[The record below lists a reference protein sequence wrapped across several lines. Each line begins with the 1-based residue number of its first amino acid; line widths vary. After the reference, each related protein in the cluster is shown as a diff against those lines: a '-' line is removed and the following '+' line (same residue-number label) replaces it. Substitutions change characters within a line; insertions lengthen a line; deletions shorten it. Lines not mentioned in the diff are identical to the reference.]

1 MATGAETVTTDANF
15 IPEVW
20 SKGVYENLK
29 KKLVFANLVTRYDS
43 DVKNAGDTIHVV
55 KPSQESARDKTGNS
69 DVTFDTFT
77 DGKVDIA
84 IDKHKYVA
92 KVVEDIVKV
101 QSQFDVRGIYEKEIG
116 YALANAIDTSLAALE
131 SDVTTNVVSAGAA
144 LEDAEIITAIEYL
157 DVLDVDRDDRFF
169 VIHPEAMADI
179 LALDKFTRYDATG
192 SSGVQTGA
200 NNGLIADAYGVKVY
214 MTSNIVTDTA
224 VTPDHLQNL
233 LFHKSAFALAL
244 QQAPKMEAE
253 YSVDKIGWKILGHT
267 IYGVKTLDE
276 TRAVNVTVST

>member
-77 DGKVDIA
+77 DSKVDIA

-192 SSGVQTGA
+192 SAAVQTGA